1 MLEKEDENSRV
12 SSGGETELKAWQ
24 TTFDVYVGRIPP
36 DCTKVC
42 MIEFDLLI
50 ERICLFLAEVRVNVL
65 RVINA
70 IF

>member
-50 ERICLFLAEVRVNVL
+50 GVL
-65 RVINA
+65 GRG
-70 IF
+70 